1 MTGAL
6 SGHERGTSCHLWIR
20 ISITYTCWPYCMYT
34 IYTAVEFQYT
44 TPLLIWAVVFAT
56 AE

>member
-1 MTGAL
+1 
-6 SGHERGTSCHLWIR
+6 
-20 ISITYTCWPYCMYT
+20 MYT